1 MLSEHSIC
9 FINLK
14 KPTVKHLLLLVKIT
28 IIALLL
34 IGAAA
39 CGEKDPTP
47 IPSTTELSLN
57 FKATYNGQPLL
68 INQYYDYVN
77 GQKINFFRSQFYIA
91 NITLVKA
98 SGNIVIKDADY
109 INFSGNTD
117 LVGAQ
122 KGQVVICKNI
132 PMGEYTGIKI
142 GIGLPPTVNATKP
155 ESYRTD
161 NVLSQSSEY
170 WQSWKSYI
178 FTKTEGKL
186 DINKDGKEDFTFGYH
201 TGGDAAYRI
210 VDIPQRISLNGSS
223 RYENTIKID
232 VKKLLMRTDGTF
244 LDITKKQTT
253 HELADTTYSNYL
265 MNNFKNAMTF
275 E

>member
-1 MLSEHSIC
+1 
-9 FINLK
+9 
-14 KPTVKHLLLLVKIT
+14 VKHLLLLVKIT

-34 IGAAA
+34 VGAAS

-47 IPSTTELSLN
+47 TPATTELALS
-57 FKATYNGQPLL
+57 FKATYDGQPLL

-117 LVGAQ
+117 LAGAQ
-122 KGQVVICKNI
+122 KGQVVTCKNI
-132 PMGEYTGIKI
+132 PTGDYTGVKI
-142 GIGLPPTVNATKP
+142 GIGLPPAVNATKP
-155 ESYRTD
+155 ESYKTD
-161 NVLSQSSEY
+161 NVLSQISEY

-186 DINKDGKEDFTFGYH
+186 DINKDGKEDFTFGFH

-210 VDIPQRISLNGSS
+210 VDIAQPLSLSGSS
-223 RYENTIKID
+223 YYAGTVKID
-232 VKKLLMRTDGTF
+232 VKKLLTRADGTF

-265 MNNFKNAMTF
+265 MNNFKNAITI

>member
-1 MLSEHSIC
+1 MKNI
-9 FINLK
+9 
-14 KPTVKHLLLLVKIT
+14 LLYFKIA

-34 IGAAA
+34 VGAAS
-39 CGEKDPTP
+39 CGGKDTTPVPT
-47 IPSTTELSLN
+47 TTELALS
-57 FKATYNGQPLL
+57 FKATYDGQPLL

-77 GQKINFFRSQFYIA
+77 GQKINLFRSQFYVS
-91 NITLVKA
+91 NITLIKP

-117 LVGAQ
+117 LTGAQ
-122 KGQVVICKNI
+122 KGQIVTCKNI
-132 PMGEYTGIKI
+132 PMGEYTGITI
-142 GIGLPPTVNATKP
+142 GIGVPPAVNSTKP
-155 ESYRTD
+155 ESYKTD
-161 NVLSQSSEY
+161 NVLSQTSEY

-186 DINKDGKEDFTFGYH
+186 DTNNDGKEDFTFGYH
-201 TGGDAAYRI
+201 TGSDAAYRTVTI
-210 VDIPQRISLNGSS
+210 AQPLSLSGSS
-223 RYENTIKID
+223 YYAGTVKID
-232 VKKLLMRTDGTF
+232 VKKLLTRADGTF

-265 MNNFKNAMTF
+265 MNNFKNAMTI